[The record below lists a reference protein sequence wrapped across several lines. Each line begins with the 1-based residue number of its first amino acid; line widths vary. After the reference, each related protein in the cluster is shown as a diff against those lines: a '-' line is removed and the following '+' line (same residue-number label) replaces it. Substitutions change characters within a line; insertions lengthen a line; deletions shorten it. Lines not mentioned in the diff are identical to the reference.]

1 MFAQTFIAGQG
12 RRAAGKKLITALRH
26 PGTVT
31 GKPAFPA
38 AVAALCLLL
47 SAGLLSP
54 GASAAE
60 DMAVKMQ
67 WDETL
72 YRDEVSRVVLEITN
86 INTQFTMNV
95 TSAGL
100 YIDWMRLGT
109 FQTNTTSFLLEPNQR
124 KAVNI
129 FFRVPVDARLGKH
142 SDYIVIEYTI
152 NNGTNGSWSRGTFES
167 TINKD
172 FSVVERPAETKGRL
186 DISLSNPLSVAGL
199 VAAVIVIAG
208 VAVWRSRRRRRTVEP
223 TPVTRPEPAP
233 ELPPP
238 PAPEEKPPREGPE
251 KCPICG
257 APNPGRHC
265 QNCDWDIG

>member
-1 MFAQTFIAGQG
+1 MCLLFLLG
-12 RRAAGKKLITALRH
+12 ALS
-26 PGTVT
+26 
-31 GKPAFPA
+31 PA
-38 AVAALCLLL
+38 AT
-47 SAGLLSP
+47 
-54 GASAAE
+54 AAE

-109 FQTNTTSFLLEPNQR
+109 FETNRTGFMLEPNGR

-152 NNGTNGSWSRGTFES
+152 QNGTNGTWSRGTFES
-167 TINKD
+167 TIGKD
-172 FSVVERPAETKGRL
+172 FSVVERPAAAQ
-186 DISLSNPLSVAGL
+186 DWFAVSFANPLCVAGL
-199 VAAVIVIAG
+199 VAVVVIAI
-208 VAVWRSRRRRRTVEP
+208 AVMARRRFRRVRDIAHKLEEAIP
-223 TPVTRPEPAP
+223 DKLPEKEAPPA
-233 ELPPP
+233 PPP
-238 PAPEEKPPREGPE
+238 PPPPPPEEKHPEGPE
-251 KCPICG
+251 KCPFCG
-257 APNPGRHC
+257 APWPGKHC
-265 QNCDWDIG
+265 QNCGWDLG